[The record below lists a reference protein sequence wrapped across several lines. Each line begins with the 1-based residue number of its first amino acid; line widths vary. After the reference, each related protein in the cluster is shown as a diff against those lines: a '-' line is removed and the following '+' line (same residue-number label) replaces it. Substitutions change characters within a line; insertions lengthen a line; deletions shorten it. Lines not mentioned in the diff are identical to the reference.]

1 MAQPARA
8 ALDADATNDSTAAY
22 SVQALEE
29 GDAGNGIRVEV
40 HHPDDAPADQFR
52 VEVRRGEDHEV
63 FDGLTTTRRQ
73 RNNVVTVVNQRSKL
87 IRLEE
92 TAAADAALARP
103 AAGAV
108 VLDGGAPAPTD
119 VVIGATEYVGDSAD
133 RTGFAGLETVETV
146 TMVCVPD
153 LMAAYEQG
161 KLDLEQVK
169 AVQLAMIAHCEL
181 MGDRMAILDPPPGL
195 NAQQIREW
203 RVDVAGYDSKYAAL
217 YWPQVKVFDPLSGQ
231 NRFMPPSG
239 HVAGMWARS
248 DGQRGVHKAP
258 ANEVL
263 FGVIDLETR
272 ITRGEHDLLNP
283 VAVNCIRSFPGRGI
297 RVWGAR
303 TLSSDPAWRYINVRR
318 LFNYVESSIL
328 AGTSWVVFEPN
339 DTDLWG
345 RVKRT
350 ISTFLYR
357 VWLDGALFGTTA
369 EQAYYVKCDDET
381 NPSEVIESGQVV
393 CEIGISPVKPA
404 EFVVFRLAQLPSG
417 TSAIKE

>member
-1 MAQPARA
+1 
-8 ALDADATNDSTAAY
+8 
-22 SVQALEE
+22 
-29 GDAGNGIRVEV
+29 V

-92 TAAADAALARP
+92 TARGRRSARATGSQALSCST
-103 AAGAV
+103 AGH
-108 VLDGGAPAPTD
+108 LLRTD
-119 VVIGATEYVGDSAD
+119 VVIGASEYVGDSAD

-231 NRFMPPSG
+231 SRFMPPSG
-239 HVAGMWARS
+239 HVAGHVGPQRRAARRA
-248 DGQRGVHKAP
+248 Q
-258 ANEVL
+258 
-263 FGVIDLETR
+263 
-272 ITRGEHDLLNP
+272 
-283 VAVNCIRSFPGRGI
+283 
-297 RVWGAR
+297 GAR
-303 TLSSDPAWRYINVRR
+303 ATRCCSVSSTSRR
-318 LFNYVESSIL
+318 ASPE
-328 AGTSWVVFEPN
+328 A
-339 DTDLWG
+339 
-345 RVKRT
+345 
-350 ISTFLYR
+350 ST
-357 VWLDGALFGTTA
+357 T
-369 EQAYYVKCDDET
+369 C
-381 NPSEVIESGQVV
+381 
-393 CEIGISPVKPA
+393 
-404 EFVVFRLAQLPSG
+404 
-417 TSAIKE
+417 